1 MHHQKLTISEYYS
14 DDLTKKAEVIQLD
27 RGYVIDFYLN
37 NEYNHSITYTSKS
50 LQYVEDAAENYV
62 MGHFPN
68 YKDFTEV

>member
-1 MHHQKLTISEYYS
+1 M
-14 DDLTKKAEVIQLD
+14 D

-62 MGHFPN
+62 MGQFPN